1 MNCWLLVVSPVHLP
15 YDQLSSEQWPPSHPG
30 PSFEHHTPF
39 VSMIA
44 RWSLQRKNPSPSLTR
59 QWNIRNFRRVVSI
72 SSSWIQKGGRREV
85 SIGISTILSPPSPLL
100 YPLRGHGPLSF
111 LSLSPF
117 LLSLDSSS
125 TSMLSQVKLSTLS
138 THKTSGSSR
147 RREGGGGGGWR
158 GEEDAQDEDSR
169 TNSPYSCDIY
179 YVIVWGVKRADMSK
193 PMLSSSVH
201 SSLRHGRG
209 REKTDLDP
217 SRKEIIPECQCSNP
231 RHMMHGM

>member
-1 MNCWLLVVSPVHLP
+1 MAALASWSIIRASHAICVNDCTLIPAMKDSIPFPHSAMKYSQLP
-15 YDQLSSEQWPPSHPG
+15 
-30 PSFEHHTPF
+30 
-39 VSMIA
+39 
-44 RWSLQRKNPSPSLTR
+44 
-59 QWNIRNFRRVVSI
+59 
-72 SSSWIQKGGRREV
+72 SSSVYFIIVNSKGGTKG
-85 SIGISTILSPPSPLL
+85 GIHRHLNNSPSPLSTTL
-100 YPLRGHGPLSF
+100 SSKGSWPPQLPLS
-111 LSLSPF
+111 LF

-147 RREGGGGGGWR
+147 RREGGGGGWR

-193 PMLSSSVH
+193 PMLPSSFL

-209 REKTDLDP
+209 REKTNLDP
-217 SRKEIIPECQCSNP
+217 STKEIIPECQCSNP